1 MLRFGDISDLCKIVF
16 MYVKFKQQ
24 DTHTHPFLINL
35 IVCAH
40 FTCTYQSNLKRYM
53 QHSLFRLNVYGN
65 CATYGAQRLGIVFKI
80 ITSMQKVMYLNYYQ
94 NNF

>member
-1 MLRFGDISDLCKIVF
+1 
-16 MYVKFKQQ
+16 MYVRFKQQ
-24 DTHTHPFLINL
+24 DTHTPFSINL

-40 FTCTYQSNLKRYM
+40 FTCTYQSNLKHYM

-65 CATYGAQRLGIVFKI
+65 CATYGTQRSGIVFKI
-80 ITSMQKVMYLNYYQ
+80 ITSMQIKGMYLYYYQ